1 MEEKELEIKTE
12 EYFNDDLKKEVA
24 INLGIKVEQVDTVLS
39 MLKEG
44 NTVPFIARY
53 RKEQTG
59 ALDENQIREI
69 QTQYEYGLALL
80 KRKEQVIRLIDEKG
94 MLTEELKE
102 KIEKS
107 QKLVEVEDLYRP
119 YKEKKKT
126 KATEAIALGLEPLA
140 KELLAFPTKGSLE
153 NIVNKYVNEEK
164 NITFDSAIQGAK
176 YIIAEMISDNAN
188 YRKSIRTECYR
199 TGLIVTKK
207 KKKAEDPIFQMYYD
221 YTLEVKKLKSHNIL
235 AINRGEDKDV
245 LNVSIAIDNDKTINY
260 LNSKVIKNEESFATP
275 IVKDAIVDSFN
286 RLIFPSIEREV
297 RSELTESAEDKAI
310 EVFSVNL
317 RNLLLQPPMKGK
329 MVLGV
334 DPAFR
339 TGLIVTKK
347 KKKADDPTFQMYYD
361 YTLEVKKLKSH
372 NILAINR
379 GEDKDVLSVSITI
392 DNDRTINYL
401 NSKVIKN
408 EESFATPIVKDAIV
422 DSFNRLI
429 FPSIERE
436 VRSELTESAED
447 KAIEVFSVNLRNLLL
462 QPPMKGKMVLGVDPA
477 FRTGCKIAVVDKVG
491 KVLDKTVI
499 YQNQKFEG
507 EHVPEARILEAKKK
521 VTDFI
526 IKYDIELIAIGNGT
540 ASRETEMFIQDV
552 LKNLSSRRVFYAIV
566 NEAGASVYS
575 ASALAQ
581 EEFPTYSVEERSAV
595 SIARRLQDPLSELV
609 KIDPKSIGVGQYQHD
624 VTQSKL
630 GDSLDFVVSTAVN
643 QVGVNINTAS
653 KSLLGYVSGINKG
666 IAENIV
672 KYREENGEFKNREQ
686 IKNVPK
692 LGPKAFEQAVGF
704 LRLPESTEVLDS
716 TSIHP
721 ESYKLA
727 KALIK
732 ELGIEK
738 LGSEDTKKI
747 VEKADINA
755 LIAKYGKENEYTIKD
770 ILDAFIAPQR
780 DPRDELDKPLLR
792 CEALRIEDLKIG
804 QELQGVVRNVV
815 DFGVF
820 VDCGVHEDG
829 LVHISKISKNYIK
842 HPSEVLSVGDVVK
855 VWVLDVDLVR
865 HKVSLTML
873 HD

>member
-1 MEEKELEIKTE
+1 MEEKEIVIESS
-12 EYFNDDLKKEVA
+12 EYFDDNLKKEVA
-24 INLGIKVEQVDTVLS
+24 ATLNIKIEQVNTVLG

-44 NTVPFIARY
+44 DTVPFIARY

-69 QTQYEYGLALL
+69 QTQYEYGLSLL

-94 MLTEELKE
+94 MLTDELKQ
-102 KIEKS
+102 KIEEAR
-107 QKLVEVEDLYRP
+107 KLVDVEDLYRP

-188 YRKSIRTECYR
+188 YRKSIRNECFKS
-199 TGLIVTKK
+199 GLIVTKK
-207 KKKAEDPIFQMYYD
+207 KKKAE
-221 YTLEVKKLKSHNIL
+221 
-235 AINRGEDKDV
+235 
-245 LNVSIAIDNDKTINY
+245 
-260 LNSKVIKNEESFATP
+260 
-275 IVKDAIVDSFN
+275 
-286 RLIFPSIEREV
+286 
-297 RSELTESAEDKAI
+297 
-310 EVFSVNL
+310 
-317 RNLLLQPPMKGK
+317 
-329 MVLGV
+329 
-334 DPAFR
+334 
-339 TGLIVTKK
+339 
-347 KKKADDPTFQMYYD
+347 DPTFQMYYD

-379 GEDKDVLSVSITI
+379 GEDKDVLNVSITI

-429 FPSIERE
+429 YPSIERE
-436 VRSELTESAED
+436 VRSELTETAED
-447 KAIEVFSVNLRNLLL
+447 KAIDVFSVNLRNLLL

-491 KVLDKTVI
+491 KVLDKSVI

-507 EHVPEARILEAKKK
+507 EKVPEARILEARKK

-526 IKYDIELIAIGNGT
+526 LKYDIELIAIGNGT

-552 LKNLSSRRVFYAIV
+552 LKNISSKRVFYAIV

-643 QVGVNINTAS
+643 QVGVNVNTAS

-672 KYREENGEFKNREQ
+672 KFREENGEFKNREQ
-686 IKNVPK
+686 IKKVPK
-692 LGPKAFEQAVGF
+692 LGPKAFEQAIGF
-704 LRLPESTEVLDS
+704 LRLPESTEALDA

-721 ESYKLA
+721 ESYVLA
-727 KALIK
+727 KAIMK
-732 ELGIEK
+732 DLGITK
-738 LGSEDTKKI
+738 LGTDETKEI
-747 VEKADINA
+747 VEKADVNA
-755 LIAKYGKENEYTIKD
+755 IIAKYGKDNEYTIKD

-804 QELQGVVRNVV
+804 QELVGVVRNVV

-873 HD
+873 HE

>member
-12 EYFNDDLKKEVA
+12 EYFNDDLKKDVA

-245 LNVSIAIDNDKTINY
+245 LNVSIVIDNDKTINY

-297 RSELTESAEDKAI
+297 RSELTESAE
-310 EVFSVNL
+310 N
-317 RNLLLQPPMKGK
+317 
-329 MVLGV
+329 
-334 DPAFR
+334 
-339 TGLIVTKK
+339 
-347 KKKADDPTFQMYYD
+347 
-361 YTLEVKKLKSH
+361 
-372 NILAINR
+372 
-379 GEDKDVLSVSITI
+379 
-392 DNDRTINYL
+392 
-401 NSKVIKN
+401 
-408 EESFATPIVKDAIV
+408 
-422 DSFNRLI
+422 
-429 FPSIERE
+429 
-436 VRSELTESAED
+436 

-491 KVLDKTVI
+491 KVLAKTVI

-507 EHVPEARILEAKKK
+507 EKVPQERILDARKK

-540 ASRETEMFIQDV
+540 ASRETEEFIQDI
-552 LKNLSSRRVFYAIV
+552 LRNLNGRRVFYAIV

-630 GDSLDFVVSTAVN
+630 SDSLDFVVSTAVN

-704 LRLPESTEVLDS
+704 LRLPESTEVLDA

-727 KALIK
+727 KSIIK
-732 ELGIEK
+732 ELGIDK
-738 LGSEDTKKI
+738 LGTEDTKKI
-747 VEKADINA
+747 VEKADIEA

-770 ILDAFIAPQR
+770 ILDALVAPQR

-792 CEALRIEDLKIG
+792 CEALRIEDLKVG

>member
-1 MEEKELEIKTE
+1 MEEKEIVIESS
-12 EYFNDDLKKEVA
+12 EYFDDNLKKEVA
-24 INLGIKVEQVDTVLS
+24 ATLNIKIEQVNTVLA

-44 NTVPFIARY
+44 DTVPFIARY

-69 QTQYEYGLALL
+69 QTQYEYGLSLL

-94 MLTEELKE
+94 MLTDELKQ
-102 KIEKS
+102 KIEEAR
-107 QKLVEVEDLYRP
+107 KLVDVEDLYRP

-188 YRKSIRTECYR
+188 YRKSIRNECFKS
-199 TGLIVTKK
+199 GLIVTKK
-207 KKKAEDPIFQMYYD
+207 KKKAE
-221 YTLEVKKLKSHNIL
+221 
-235 AINRGEDKDV
+235 
-245 LNVSIAIDNDKTINY
+245 
-260 LNSKVIKNEESFATP
+260 
-275 IVKDAIVDSFN
+275 
-286 RLIFPSIEREV
+286 
-297 RSELTESAEDKAI
+297 
-310 EVFSVNL
+310 
-317 RNLLLQPPMKGK
+317 
-329 MVLGV
+329 
-334 DPAFR
+334 
-339 TGLIVTKK
+339 
-347 KKKADDPTFQMYYD
+347 DPTFQMYYD

-379 GEDKDVLSVSITI
+379 GEDKDVLNVSITI

-429 FPSIERE
+429 YPSIERE
-436 VRSELTESAED
+436 VRSELTETAED
-447 KAIEVFSVNLRNLLL
+447 KAIDVFSVNLRNLLL

-491 KVLDKTVI
+491 KVLDKSVI

-507 EHVPEARILEAKKK
+507 EKVPEARILEARKK

-526 IKYDIELIAIGNGT
+526 LKYDIELIAIGNGT

-552 LKNLSSRRVFYAIV
+552 LKNISSKRVFYAIV

-643 QVGVNINTAS
+643 QVGVNVNTAS

-672 KYREENGEFKNREQ
+672 KFREENGEFKNREQ
-686 IKNVPK
+686 IKKVPK
-692 LGPKAFEQAVGF
+692 LGPKAFEQAIGF
-704 LRLPESTEVLDS
+704 LRLPESTEILDA

-721 ESYKLA
+721 ESYVLA
-727 KALIK
+727 KAIMK
-732 ELGIEK
+732 DLGITK
-738 LGSEDTKKI
+738 LGTDETKEI
-747 VEKADINA
+747 VEKADVNA
-755 LIAKYGKENEYTIKD
+755 IIAKYGKDNEYTIKD

-804 QELQGVVRNVV
+804 QELVGVVRNVV

-873 HD
+873 HE

>member
-24 INLGIKVEQVDTVLS
+24 INLGIKIEQVNTVLS

-59 ALDENQIREI
+59 ALNENQIREI

-94 MLTEELKE
+94 MLTDELKT
-102 KIEKS
+102 KIEQSK
-107 QKLVEVEDLYRP
+107 KLVEVEDLYRP

-245 LNVSIAIDNDKTINY
+245 LNVSIVIDNDK
-260 LNSKVIKNEESFATP
+260 
-275 IVKDAIVDSFN
+275 
-286 RLIFPSIEREV
+286 
-297 RSELTESAEDKAI
+297 
-310 EVFSVNL
+310 
-317 RNLLLQPPMKGK
+317 
-329 MVLGV
+329 
-334 DPAFR
+334 
-339 TGLIVTKK
+339 
-347 KKKADDPTFQMYYD
+347 
-361 YTLEVKKLKSH
+361 
-372 NILAINR
+372 
-379 GEDKDVLSVSITI
+379 
-392 DNDRTINYL
+392 TINYL

-491 KVLDKTVI
+491 KVLAKTVI

-507 EHVPEARILEAKKK
+507 EKVPQERILDARKK

-540 ASRETEMFIQDV
+540 ASRETEEFIQDI
-552 LKNLSSRRVFYAIV
+552 LRNLNGRRVFYAIV

-630 GDSLDFVVSTAVN
+630 SDSLDFVVSTAVN

-727 KALIK
+727 KSIIK
-732 ELGIEK
+732 ELGIDK
-738 LGSEDTKKI
+738 LGTEDTKKI

-755 LIAKYGKENEYTIKD
+755 IIAKYGKENEYTIKD
-770 ILDAFIAPQR
+770 ILDALVAPQR

-792 CEALRIEDLKIG
+792 CEALRIEDLKVG